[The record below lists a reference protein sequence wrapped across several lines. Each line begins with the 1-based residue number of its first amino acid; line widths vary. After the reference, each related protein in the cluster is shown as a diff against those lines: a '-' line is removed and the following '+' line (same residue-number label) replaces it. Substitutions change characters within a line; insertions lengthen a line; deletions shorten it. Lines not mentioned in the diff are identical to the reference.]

1 MQVDTCDKVF
11 QLVSELQEQTK
22 RSDGLRKFAKH
33 NPEGASEWEN
43 QFLKTDTLAES
54 RRKNQ
59 QGVDKNPAEEQSADT
74 KLKI

>member
-1 MQVDTCDKVF
+1 MQVDAFDKVFF

-22 RSDGLRKFAKH
+22 RLDGLRKFAKH

-43 QFLKTDTLAES
+43 EFMKTDTLAEI

-59 QGVDKNPAEEQSADT
+59 QGADKNVAEE
-74 KLKI
+74 